1 VGFLSGRKQEDDD
14 ELPGSGLHLDTEVKI
29 CPACRREA
37 LPWQATCAE
46 CGVAT
51 VTADQLPASELPH
64 LDLST
69 LGDDA
74 PEAQDEDDQGQPP
87 GAR

>member
-1 VGFLSGRKQEDDD
+1 MGFLSGRKQEDDD

-29 CPACRREA
+29 CPSCRREA

-64 LDLST
+64 LDLGH
-69 LGDDA
+69 LELDDPGDDA
-74 PEAQDEDDQGQPP
+74 D
-87 GAR
+87 